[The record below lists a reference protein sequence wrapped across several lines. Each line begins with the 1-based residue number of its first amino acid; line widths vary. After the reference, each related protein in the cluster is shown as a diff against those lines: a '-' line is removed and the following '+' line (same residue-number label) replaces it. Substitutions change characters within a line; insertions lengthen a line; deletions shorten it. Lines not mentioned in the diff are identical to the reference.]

1 MATAATNRMVNTT
14 AQTSAGSGA
23 RLFVIVCHR
32 RYSRRQLFA
41 NAAIAASRVAAL
53 AIRRVAS

>member
-23 RLFVIVCHR
+23 GSSSWFVIG
-32 RYSRRQLFA
+32 
-41 NAAIAASRVAAL
+41 AIPAPAQAPGGDLDTVTLTSDPKL
-53 AIRRVAS
+53 AVK